1 MTPEPALYSWQPQA
15 VVFDCDGLLMDT
27 EPCWTV
33 AETELFARRGLPFG
47 LEQKAFVI
55 GKSLPAAAAGL
66 AELFGAPG
74 AGSDIAAEL
83 LELVAEV
90 VGSSALAMPGAR
102 SVVDAAAAAVPI
114 AVASNSPRALLE
126 AALVRGGFT
135 GTFPVSIA
143 ADEIDRPKPAPD
155 MYLRACEL
163 LRVAPADTLAFEDSM
178 TGLRSAR
185 AAGLRVVGVPTLR
198 DGEFPADLVVDSLQD
213 GGLVAWV
220 RRWGLTGLAA
230 SSVSAASSVAGRDR
244 LR

>member
-1 MTPEPALYSWQPQA
+1 MGTGLSSEPTLYSWQPKA

-47 LEQKAFVI
+47 VEQKAFLI
-55 GKSLPAAAAGL
+55 GKSLLAAAEGL
-66 AELFGAPG
+66 ADLFGEPG
-74 AGSDIAAEL
+74 VGAAIAAEL
-83 LELVAEV
+83 LELVAEA
-90 VGSSALAMPGAR
+90 VGNSAAAMPGAQA
-102 SVVDAAAAAVPI
+102 VVDAAAAAVPI

-143 ADEIDRPKPAPD
+143 ADEIDQPKPAPD

-163 LRVAPADTLAFEDSM
+163 LGVAPADTLAFEDSM

-185 AAGLRVVGVPTLR
+185 AAGVRVVGVPTLR
-198 DGEFPADLVVDSLQD
+198 NDEFPADLVVDSLQD
-213 GGLVAWV
+213 SYLLAWM
-220 RRWGLTGLAA
+220 RRW
-230 SSVSAASSVAGRDR
+230 AG
-244 LR
+244 

>member
-1 MTPEPALYSWQPQA
+1 MTSQPALYSWRPKA

-47 LEQKAFVI
+47 VEQKALVI
-55 GKSLPAAAAGL
+55 GKSLLAASEGL
-66 AELFGAPG
+66 ADLFGEPGAAPG
-74 AGSDIAAEL
+74 IAAEL
-83 LELVAEV
+83 LELVAES
-90 VGSSALAMPGAR
+90 VGSSAMAMPGAR
-102 SVVDAAAAAVPI
+102 PVVDAAAAAVPV

-126 AALVRGGFT
+126 AALARGGFT

-163 LRVAPADTLAFEDSM
+163 LSVAPADTLAFEDSM

-185 AAGLRVVGVPTLR
+185 AAGVRVVGVPTLR
-198 DGEFPADLVVDSLQD
+198 TGEFPADLVVDSLQD
-213 GGLVAWV
+213 GGLLAWM
-220 RRWGLTGLAA
+220 RRWTG
-230 SSVSAASSVAGRDR
+230 
-244 LR
+244 

>member
-1 MTPEPALYSWQPQA
+1 MTPEPALYSWQPRA

-47 LEQKAFVI
+47 AEQKAFVI

-66 AELFGAPG
+66 ADLFGEPG
-74 AGSDIAAEL
+74 AGADIAAEL

-102 SVVDAAAAAVPI
+102 SMVDAAAAAVPI

-185 AAGLRVVGVPTLR
+185 AAGVRVVGVPTLR

-213 GGLVAWV
+213 GGLLAWM
-220 RRWGLTGLAA
+220 RRWALTG
-230 SSVSAASSVAGRDR
+230 
-244 LR
+244 